1 MKQEYS
7 TYSNVGYPTDNKVEL
22 IQDSRSNNYILS
34 VGHLVTK
41 KEFMIA
47 AEKLAKELN

>member
-1 MKQEYS
+1 MRQDDS
-7 TYSNVGYPTDNKVEL
+7 TYSNVGYPTDNKIEL
-22 IQDSRSNNYILS
+22 TQDSRSSNFTLS